1 MRLAAYATV
10 ERLTRELHALTEI
23 SKTLTSP
30 IELPILLNA
39 ILEKIIDVLKPAE
52 IGTIMLWDQAAGLFR
67 PWAATGYDLDTIKS
81 LGLRGGE
88 SVTGKVYDSGKAC
101 LLLNREDV
109 AHAMRDMRPANRS
122 VLARAL
128 GIECTPI
135 CTLAAP
141 ITVRDQKFG
150 VLVLEIL
157 EGPQIFAP
165 EDLPFVQT
173 IADLIALAIERAR
186 LEMKADKVRE
196 AQESE
201 RLRSELMATL
211 SHELRMPLT
220 AIKGYS
226 TALQLDEIEWGP
238 DKRQAFLRMIEEE
251 CDNMEGMLADILD
264 SSLIEVDRLS
274 IELQPTQLPKLAL
287 EIATEMKRRTDRHHI
302 IVDFPQDFPLLEADP
317 LWIRQVFRNILDNAI
332 KYSPEGGLIVVRGEV
347 RTSDVV
353 IHISDQGLGISPE
366 DLIPLFEKYFRARL
380 PTGLHVPGTGLGLPI
395 ARVIIEAHQGRIW
408 AESKLGEGTMLSF
421 SLPINRPSTL
431 RPVNPEEISYG
442 S

>member
-1 MRLAAYATV
+1 MGPASDATV

-30 IELPILLNA
+30 IDLPILLNA

-88 SVTGKVYDSGKAC
+88 SVTGKVYESGKAC
-101 LLLNREDV
+101 LLLTREDV
-109 AHAMRDMRPANRS
+109 AHAMMDMRPANRS
-122 VLARAL
+122 VLSQAL
-128 GIECTPI
+128 GTECVPI

-186 LEMKADKVRE
+186 LEMKADEVRE

-238 DKRQAFLRMIEEE
+238 DKRQAFLHLIEEE
-251 CDNMEGMLADILD
+251 CDNMEGMLTDILD

-287 EIATEMKRRTDRHHI
+287 EIATEMKRRTGRHHI
-302 IVDFPQDFPLLEADP
+302 IVDFPQDFPLLDADP
-317 LWIRQVFRNILDNAI
+317 LWIRQVFRNILENAI

-353 IHISDQGLGISPE
+353 VHISDQGLGISPE
-366 DLIPLFEKYFRARL
+366 DLIPLFEKYFRAKL
-380 PTGLHVPGTGLGLPI
+380 PSGLHVPGTGLGLPI

-408 AESKLGEGTMLSF
+408 AESRLGEGTTLSF
-421 SLPINRPSTL
+421 SLPKNGSPTP
-431 RPVNPEEISYG
+431 RPVKAGEN
-442 S
+442 

>member
-1 MRLAAYATV
+1 
-10 ERLTRELHALTEI
+10 
-23 SKTLTSP
+23 
-30 IELPILLNA
+30 LLNA
-39 ILEKIIDVLKPAE
+39 ILEKIIVGLKPAE

-67 PWAATGYDLDTIKS
+67 PWAATGYDLNTIKS

-88 SVTGKVYDSGKAC
+88 SVTGKVYESGKAR
-101 LLLNREDV
+101 LLLTREEV
-109 AHAMRDMRPANRS
+109 TRAMGDMRPANRS

-128 GIECTPI
+128 GAECTPI

-141 ITVRDQKFG
+141 ISVRDQKLG

-157 EGPQIFAP
+157 DGPQIFAP

-186 LEMKADKVRE
+186 LEMKADEVRE
-196 AQESE
+196 ARESE

-220 AIKGYS
+220 AIMGYS
-226 TALQLDEIEWGP
+226 TALQLDEVEWGP
-238 DKRQAFLRMIEEE
+238 DKRQVFLRLIEEE
-251 CDNMEGMLADILD
+251 CDNMEGMLTEILD

-274 IELQPTQLPKLAL
+274 IDLQPTRLPKLAL
-287 EIATEMKRRTDRHHI
+287 EIAAEMKLRTDRHNI
-302 IVDFPQDFPLLEADP
+302 LVDFPPDFPVLEADP
-317 LWIRQVFRNILDNAI
+317 LWIRQVFRNLLDNAI
-332 KYSPEGGLIVVRGEV
+332 KYSPEGGLILVRGEV
-347 RTSDVV
+347 RPADVV

-366 DLIPLFEKYFRARL
+366 DLIPLFEKYFRAKL

-408 AESKLGEGTMLSF
+408 AESKLGEGTTLSF
-421 SLPINRPSTL
+421 SLPTI
-431 RPVNPEEISYG
+431 RPVKAGEAQEINHGTQSY
-442 S
+442 SDCR

>member
-1 MRLAAYATV
+1 MRPAAYATV

-30 IELPILLNA
+30 IDLPILLNA
-39 ILEKIIDVLKPAE
+39 ILEKIIVVLKPAE
-52 IGTIMLWDQAAGLFR
+52 IGTIMLWDQAAGLFK

-88 SVTGKVYDSGKAC
+88 SVTGKVYESGKAC
-101 LLLNREDV
+101 LLLTREDV

-128 GIECTPI
+128 GAECTPI

-141 ITVRDQKFG
+141 ISVRDQKFG

-157 EGPQIFAP
+157 EGSQIFAP

-186 LEMKADKVRE
+186 LEMKADEVRE

-238 DKRQAFLRMIEEE
+238 DKRQTFLRLIEEE
-251 CDNMEGMLADILD
+251 CDNMEGMLTDILD

-287 EIATEMKRRTDRHHI
+287 EIATEMKRRTHHHHI

-332 KYSPEGGLIVVRGEV
+332 KYSPEGGLIVVRGEL

-408 AESKLGEGTMLSF
+408 AESKLGEGTTLSF
-421 SLPINRPSTL
+421 SLPIYRPPTR
-431 RPVNPEEISYG
+431 RPVKGGEK
-442 S
+442 